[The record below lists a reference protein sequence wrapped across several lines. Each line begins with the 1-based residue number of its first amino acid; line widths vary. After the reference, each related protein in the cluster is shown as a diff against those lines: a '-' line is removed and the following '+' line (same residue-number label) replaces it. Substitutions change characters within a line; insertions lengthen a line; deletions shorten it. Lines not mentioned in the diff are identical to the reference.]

1 MKLVTIDAAPHR
13 HPGMLVGE
21 DQVLNLVQLGGFFPP
36 ARAIPATVKG
46 ILGEGE
52 PMLDLLR
59 RIEEQARNLPDALRP
74 LSGTKFLAPVPDP
87 QIVLSTGTAY
97 RAHLAE
103 MKVGAPKEP
112 GGFLKNAAAIIGTG
126 SPIVLPPQAPGMVD
140 YEGEFS
146 CVIGRACHNVTADEA
161 MAFVAGYTI
170 VNDVSARDWVPGF
183 LGAKGS
189 PMEVSRAAGLNILG
203 KQFPTFCPIG
213 PALVTAEEIPD
224 PHDLQLT
231 TRLNG
236 KVMQSAHTGDLIFR
250 LAETIAYFSRWY
262 RFSPGDVITT
272 GSPDGVGYARKP
284 QVFMKHGDVVE
295 VEVSRVG
302 ILRNPVMEAPK

>member
-1 MKLVTIDAAPHR
+1 VKLVTFQTAGGPR
-13 HPGMLVGE
+13 PGVLLGE
-21 DQVLNLVQLGGFFPP
+21 QVLDLG
-36 ARAIPATVKG
+36 ARWQSVKAI
-46 ILGEGE
+46 L
-52 PMLDLLR
+52 
-59 RIEEQARNLPDALRP
+59 QADALDAVRRFVEENNKQKMVP
-74 LSGTKFLAPVPDP
+74 AAQVRFLAPIPDP
-87 QIVLSTGTAY
+87 SIVLSTGTAY

-103 MKVGAPKEP
+103 MKVGAPQAP
-112 GGFLKNAAAIIGTG
+112 GGFLKNAAAIIGAGT
-126 SPIVLPPQAPGMVD
+126 PIVLPPQAPGMVD

-146 CVIGRACHNVTADEA
+146 CIIGRACHNVTADEA
-161 MAFVAGYTI
+161 MKFVAGYTI

-213 PALVTAEEIPD
+213 PALVTADEIPD

-272 GSPDGVGYARKP
+272 GSPDGVGYARNP

-302 ILRNPVMEAPK
+302 ILRNPVMEAPT

>member
-1 MKLVTIDAAPHR
+1 VKLVTIEASGGPHA
-13 HPGMLVGE
+13 GLLLGE
-21 DQVLNLVQLGGFFPP
+21 DQVMDLSLVP
-36 ARAIPATVKG
+36 AARGLPQSIKG
-46 ILGEGE
+46 ILQAG
-52 PMLDLLR
+52 PAALDALR
-59 RIEEQARNLPDALRP
+59 RIVERAGNFPDALLLESDVR
-74 LSGTKFLAPVPDP
+74 FLAPVPDP
-87 QIVLSTGTAY
+87 TIVLSTGTAY

-103 MKVGAPKEP
+103 MKVGAPQAP
-112 GGFLKNAAAIIGTG
+112 GGFLKNAAAITGTG
-126 SPIVLPPQAPGMVD
+126 WPIVLPPQAPGMVD

-146 CVIGRACHNVTADEA
+146 CIIGRACHNVAAAQA
-161 MAFVAGYTI
+161 MDFVAGYTI
-170 VNDVSARDWVPGF
+170 INDVSARDWVPGF

-213 PALVTAEEIPD
+213 PALVTVDEVPD

-272 GSPDGVGYARKP
+272 GSPDGVGYARNP

-302 ILRNPVMEAPK
+302 ILRNPVMEAAA

>member
-1 MKLVTIDAAPHR
+1 MKLVTIDAAGGP
-13 HPGMLVGE
+13 HPGVLLEE
-21 DQVLNLVQLGGFFPP
+21 DRVLDLALLP
-36 ARAIPATVKG
+36 AARGLPQSIKG
-46 ILGEGE
+46 ILQAGPPALDAVRRMVERAHGEA
-52 PMLDLLR
+52 
-59 RIEEQARNLPDALRP
+59 ITTEEKVR
-74 LSGTKFLAPVPDP
+74 FLAPVPDP
-87 QIVLSTGTAY
+87 AIVLSTGTAY

-112 GGFLKNAAAIIGTG
+112 GGFLKNAAAITGTG
-126 SPIVLPPQAPGMVD
+126 SPILLPPQAPDMVD

-146 CVIGRACHNVTADEA
+146 CVIGRTCHNVTAARAID
-161 MAFVAGYTI
+161 FVAGYTI
-170 VNDVSARDWVPGF
+170 INDVSARDWVPGF

-189 PMEVSRAAGLNILG
+189 PMEVSRAANLNILG

-213 PALVTAEEIPD
+213 PALVTADEVPV

-250 LAETIAYFSRWY
+250 LAETISYFSRWY

-272 GSPDGVGYARKP
+272 GSPDGVGYARNP

>member
-1 MKLVTIDAAPHR
+1 MKLVTFETVGGPRPGVFLDEDRVLDLALVPAARGLP
-13 HPGMLVGE
+13 
-21 DQVLNLVQLGGFFPP
+21 QS
-36 ARAIPATVKG
+36 IKG
-46 ILGEGE
+46 ILQAG
-52 PMLDLLR
+52 PAALDALR
-59 RIEEQARNLPDALRP
+59 RIVERAGNFPEALLQESDLR
-74 LSGTKFLAPVPDP
+74 FLAPVPDP
-87 QIVLSTGTAY
+87 SIVLSTGTAY

-103 MKVGAPKEP
+103 MKVGAPQAP
-112 GGFLKNAAAIIGTG
+112 GGFLKNAAAITGTG
-126 SPIVLPPQAPGMVD
+126 RPIMLPPQNPTMVD

-146 CVIGRACHNVTADEA
+146 CVIGRACHNVRVEDA
-161 MAFVAGYTI
+161 MQYVAGYTI
-170 VNDVSARDWVPGF
+170 INDVSARDWVPGF

-213 PALVTAEEIPD
+213 PALVTADEVPD

-272 GSPDGVGYARKP
+272 GSPDGVGYARNP
-284 QVFMKHGDVVE
+284 QVFMQHGDVVE

-302 ILRNPVMEAPK
+302 ILRNPVIKGSE

>member
-1 MKLVTIDAAPHR
+1 VKLVTFDTAAGA
-13 HPGMLVGE
+13 HPGVLLGE
-21 DQVLNLVQLGGFFPP
+21 QVLDLGTRWQSIKAILQAGALDEVRRFADQAAKEALLP
-36 ARAIPATVKG
+36 AAK
-46 ILGEGE
+46 
-52 PMLDLLR
+52 
-59 RIEEQARNLPDALRP
+59 AR
-74 LSGTKFLAPVPDP
+74 FLAPVPDP
-87 QIVLSTGTAY
+87 SIVLSTGTAY

-103 MKVGAPKEP
+103 MKVGVPQAP

-126 SPIVLPPQAPGMVD
+126 SAIVLPPQAPGMVD

-146 CVIGRACHNVTADEA
+146 CVIGRTCHNVSVDEA
-161 MAFVAGYTI
+161 MHFVAGYTI
-170 VNDVSARDWVPGF
+170 INDVSARDWVPGF

-213 PALVTAEEIPD
+213 PALVSADEVPD

-250 LAETIAYFSRWY
+250 LAETISYFSRWY
-262 RFSPGDVITT
+262 RFGPGDVITT
-272 GSPDGVGYARKP
+272 GSPDGVGYARNP

-302 ILRNPVMEAPK
+302 ILRNPVIEVPR

>member
-1 MKLVTIDAAPHR
+1 VKLVTIDAADGGHA
-13 HPGMLVGE
+13 GVLLGE
-21 DQVLNLVQLGGFFPP
+21 QVLDLALLRA
-36 ARAIPATVKG
+36 ARSLPQSVKG
-46 ILGEGE
+46 ILQAGPETLAQIRRLADKATAE
-52 PMLDLLR
+52 ALLPAATTR
-59 RIEEQARNLPDALRP
+59 
-74 LSGTKFLAPVPDP
+74 FLAPVPDP
-87 QIVLSTGTAY
+87 SIVLSTGTAY

-103 MKVGAPKEP
+103 MKVGAPKAP

-126 SPIVLPPQAPGMVD
+126 SPIVLPPQAPDMVD

-146 CVIGRACHNVTADEA
+146 CVIGRACHNVTAAQA
-161 MAFVAGYTI
+161 MDFVAGYTI

-183 LGAKGS
+183 LDAKGS

-213 PALVTAEEIPD
+213 PALVTVDEVPD
-224 PHDLQLT
+224 PHDLRLT

-236 KVMQSAHTGDLIFR
+236 QVMQSAHTGDLIFR

-272 GSPDGVGYARKP
+272 GSPDGVGYARNP
-284 QVFMKHGDVVE
+284 QVFMKHGDIVE

>member
-1 MKLVTIDAAPHR
+1 MKFVTIDTAAGA
-13 HPGMLVGE
+13 HPGVLLGE
-21 DQVLNLVQLGGFFPP
+21 QVLDLGAQWPSVK
-36 ARAIPATVKG
+36 AILQADA
-46 ILGEGE
+46 
-52 PMLDLLR
+52 LDAVR
-59 RIEEQARNLPDALRP
+59 RIIEKKNKEAMVPAAQVR
-74 LSGTKFLAPVPDP
+74 FLAPIPDP
-87 QIVLSTGTAY
+87 SIVLSTGTAY

-103 MKVGAPKEP
+103 MKVGAPTAP

-126 SPIVLPPQAPGMVD
+126 APIVLPPQAPDRVD

-146 CVIGRACHNVTADEA
+146 CVIGRACHNVAAQEA
-161 MAFVAGYTI
+161 MDFVAGYTI

-189 PMEVSRAAGLNILG
+189 PMEVSRAAGLNLLG

-213 PALVTAEEIPD
+213 PALVTADEIPD

-272 GSPDGVGYARKP
+272 GSPDGVGYARNP

-302 ILRNPVMEAPK
+302 VLRNPVMAAPR

>member
-1 MKLVTIDAAPHR
+1 MKLVTLDTAAGLHA
-13 HPGMLVGE
+13 GVLLGE
-21 DQVLNLVQLGGFFPP
+21 DRVLDLSRVPT
-36 ARAIPATVKG
+36 ARALPQSIKG
-46 ILGEGE
+46 ILQAG
-52 PMLDLLR
+52 PAALDALR
-59 RIEEQARNLPDALRP
+59 RIAERAGNFPEALLPEADVR
-74 LSGTKFLAPVPDP
+74 FLAPVPDP
-87 QIVLSTGTAY
+87 SIVLSTGTAY

-103 MKVGAPKEP
+103 MKVGAPQAP
-112 GGFLKNAAAIIGTG
+112 GGFLKNAAAITGPG
-126 SPIVLPPQAPGMVD
+126 SPIVLPPQAPDRVD

-146 CVIGRACHNVTADEA
+146 CVIGRSCHNVATERA
-161 MAFVAGYTI
+161 MDYVAGYTI

-213 PALVTAEEIPD
+213 PALVTADEIPD

-272 GSPDGVGYARKP
+272 GSPDGVGYARNP
-284 QVFMKHGDVVE
+284 QVFMQHGDVVE
-295 VEVSRVG
+295 VEVSGVG
-302 ILRNPVMEAPK
+302 ILRNPVIKGPE

>member
-1 MKLVTIDAAPHR
+1 LKLVTIAAADGGHA
-13 HPGMLVGE
+13 GVLLGE
-21 DQVLNLVQLGGFFPP
+21 QVLDLSLLP
-36 ARAIPATVKG
+36 AAGSLPRSIKG
-46 ILGEGE
+46 ILEMGALGQVRRLADKAPKEA
-52 PMLDLLR
+52 LLPAASTR
-59 RIEEQARNLPDALRP
+59 
-74 LSGTKFLAPVPDP
+74 FLAPVPDP
-87 QIVLSTGTAY
+87 SIVLSTGTAY

-103 MKVGAPKEP
+103 MKVGAPQAP

-126 SPIVLPPQAPGMVD
+126 APIVLPRQAPDMVD

-146 CVIGRACHNVTADEA
+146 CVIGRTCHNVTPAEA
-161 MAFVAGYTI
+161 MDFVAGYTI
-170 VNDVSARDWVPGF
+170 INDVSARDWVPGF

-213 PALVTAEEIPD
+213 PALVTVDEVPD
-224 PHDLQLT
+224 PHDLHLT

-302 ILRNPVMEAPK
+302 ILRNPVMETPA

>member
-1 MKLVTIDAAPHR
+1 VKLVTFEANGGP
-13 HPGMLVGE
+13 HPGVLLDEDRVLDLALVTA
-21 DQVLNLVQLGGFFPP
+21 
-36 ARAIPATVKG
+36 ARGLPQSVKG
-46 ILGEGE
+46 ILQAG
-52 PMLDLLR
+52 PAALDAVR
-59 RIEEQARNLPDALRP
+59 RIVERAGQFPDALLPEADVR
-74 LSGTKFLAPVPDP
+74 FLAPVPDP
-87 QIVLSTGTAY
+87 SIVLSTGTAY

-103 MKVGAPKEP
+103 MKVGAPQAP
-112 GGFLKNAAAIIGTG
+112 GGFLKNAAAITGPG
-126 SPIVLPPQAPGMVD
+126 SPIVLPPQAPDMVD

-146 CVIGRACHNVTADEA
+146 CVIGRSCHNVTTERA
-161 MAFVAGYTI
+161 MDYVAGYTI
-170 VNDVSARDWVPGF
+170 INDVSARDWVPGF

-213 PALVTAEEIPD
+213 PAIVTADEVPD

-250 LAETIAYFSRWY
+250 LADTIAYFSRWY

-272 GSPDGVGYARKP
+272 GSPDGVGYARNP
-284 QVFMKHGDVVE
+284 QVFMQHGDVVE

-302 ILRNPVMEAPK
+302 ILRNPVIKGSE

>member
-1 MKLVTIDAAPHR
+1 MKLVTFETAGGPRPGVLLDADRVLDLA
-13 HPGMLVGE
+13 LV
-21 DQVLNLVQLGGFFPP
+21 P
-36 ARAIPATVKG
+36 AARGLPQSIKG
-46 ILGEGE
+46 ILHAG
-52 PMLDLLR
+52 PAALDALR
-59 RIEEQARNLPDALRP
+59 RIVERAGNFPEALLAESDLR
-74 LSGTKFLAPVPDP
+74 FLAPVPDP
-87 QIVLSTGTAY
+87 SIVLSTGTAY

-103 MKVGAPKEP
+103 MKVGAPQAP
-112 GGFLKNAAAIIGTG
+112 GGFLKNAAAITGTG
-126 SPIVLPPQAPGMVD
+126 QPIVLPPQNPSMVD

-146 CVIGRACHNVTADEA
+146 CVIGRACHHVGADRA
-161 MAFVAGYTI
+161 MDHVAGYTI
-170 VNDVSARDWVPGF
+170 INDVSARDWVPGF

-213 PALVTAEEIPD
+213 PALVTADEIPD

-272 GSPDGVGYARKP
+272 GSPDGVGYARNP
-284 QVFMKHGDVVE
+284 QVFMQHGDVVE

-302 ILRNPVMEAPK
+302 ILRNPVIKGSE

>member
-1 MKLVTIDAAPHR
+1 VKLVTLDTAAGA
-13 HPGMLVGE
+13 HPGVLLGE
-21 DQVLNLVQLGGFFPP
+21 QVLDLG
-36 ARAIPATVKG
+36 ARWQSVKAILQAG
-46 ILGEGE
+46 A
-52 PMLDLLR
+52 LDAVR
-59 RIEEQARNLPDALRP
+59 RLADRPDAQALIPVAKAR
-74 LSGTKFLAPVPDP
+74 FLAPVPDP
-87 QIVLSTGTAY
+87 SIVLSTGTAY

-103 MKVGAPKEP
+103 MKVGAPKAP
-112 GGFLKNAAAIIGTG
+112 GGFLKNAAAIIGSG
-126 SPIVLPPQAPGMVD
+126 APIVLPPQAPGMVD

-146 CVIGRACHNVTADEA
+146 CVIGRACHNVAAEEA
-161 MAFVAGYTI
+161 MDFVAGYTI
-170 VNDVSARDWVPGF
+170 INDVSARDWVPGF

-213 PALVTAEEIPD
+213 PALVTVDEVPD
-224 PHDLQLT
+224 PHDLRLT

-236 KVMQSAHTGDLIFR
+236 QVMQSAHTGDLIFR

-272 GSPDGVGYARKP
+272 GSPDGVGYARNP

-302 ILRNPVMEAPK
+302 ILRNPVMAAPK

>member
-1 MKLVTIDAAPHR
+1 VKLVTFETGAGPRA
-13 HPGMLVGE
+13 GVLLGE
-21 DQVLNLVQLGGFFPP
+21 DRVLDLSRVPT
-36 ARAIPATVKG
+36 ARALPQSLKG
-46 ILGEGE
+46 ILQAG
-52 PMLDLLR
+52 PAALDALR
-59 RIEEQARNLPDALRP
+59 RIVERAGNFPDALLPEAGVR
-74 LSGTKFLAPVPDP
+74 FLAPVPDP
-87 QIVLSTGTAY
+87 SIVLSTGTAY

-103 MKVGAPKEP
+103 MKVGAPQAP

-126 SPIVLPPQAPGMVD
+126 QPIVLPPQNPTMVD

-146 CVIGRACHNVTADEA
+146 CVIGRACHNVGAGDA
-161 MAFVAGYTI
+161 MQYVAGYTI

-213 PALVTAEEIPD
+213 PALVTADEVPD

-272 GSPDGVGYARKP
+272 GSPDGVGYARNP
-284 QVFMKHGDVVE
+284 QVFMQHGDVVE

-302 ILRNPVMEAPK
+302 ILRNPVMESPA

>member
-1 MKLVTIDAAPHR
+1 MKLVTFETTGGPRPGVLLDEDRVLDLALVPAARGLP
-13 HPGMLVGE
+13 
-21 DQVLNLVQLGGFFPP
+21 QS
-36 ARAIPATVKG
+36 IKG
-46 ILGEGE
+46 ILQAG
-52 PMLDLLR
+52 PAALDALR
-59 RIEEQARNLPDALRP
+59 RIVERAGNFPEALLQESDLR
-74 LSGTKFLAPVPDP
+74 FLAPVPDP
-87 QIVLSTGTAY
+87 SIVLSTGTAY

-103 MKVGAPKEP
+103 MKVGAPQAP
-112 GGFLKNAAAIIGTG
+112 GGFLKNTAAITGTG
-126 SPIVLPPQAPGMVD
+126 QPIVLPPQNPSMVD

-146 CVIGRACHNVTADEA
+146 CVIGRACHNVRAEDA
-161 MAFVAGYTI
+161 MQYVVGYTI
-170 VNDVSARDWVPGF
+170 INDVSARDWVPGF

-203 KQFPTFCPIG
+203 KQFPSFCPIG
-213 PALVTAEEIPD
+213 PALVTADEVPD

-272 GSPDGVGYARKP
+272 GSPDGVGYARNP
-284 QVFMKHGDVVE
+284 QVFMQHGDVVE

-302 ILRNPVMEAPK
+302 ILRNPVIKGSE